1 MDHGLDRAREP
12 EPSDDAA
19 APDADE
25 LVVRAPSRW
34 RQALVYGGLLV
45 LAAVIAFIVWNRR
58 TEIAQ
63 AFEQSWDL
71 LLALFVLTI
80 VEQISTATEYWLLY
94 RAANVPIR
102 WRMNLAL
109 FYAGGL
115 GNYLP
120 LQAGSVYR
128 FHFMKAVHGV
138 GYSRTVSV
146 FGQNFVITIAAAGTV
161 IITAVLATAAFTAR
175 SMSWLMLVVGIA
187 MLGSAIVIAV
197 VPLPHIRWLKGRP
210 ARWWSEFHEGW
221 ETLRHEP
228 RVAVRVLLLEV
239 VCAVTFATR
248 LMLVFDLLGVHAPF
262 FLCLALAPVASPAT
276 ALAITP
282 GALGF
287 REAAVAAAAVAMGF
301 RVPTGIFAAGIDRG
315 VLLLVT
321 VVFGVGG
328 YMFTLPHLRKA
339 RREAAAHAG
348 TPTTRPSAAT
358 PPT

>member
-1 MDHGLDRAREP
+1 QVA
-12 EPSDDAA
+12 
-19 APDADE
+19 
-25 LVVRAPSRW
+25 
-34 RQALVYGGLLV
+34 
-45 LAAVIAFIVWNRR
+45 
-58 TEIAQ
+58 
-63 AFEQSWDL
+63 
-71 LLALFVLTI
+71 
-80 VEQISTATEYWLLY
+80 TATEYWILY

-161 IITAVLATAAFTAR
+161 IITGVLTTAAFTTR
-175 SMSWLMLVVGIA
+175 SLSWIMLVVGIA
-187 MLGSAIVIAV
+187 MVSGAIVLAV
-197 VPLPHIRWLKGRP
+197 VPLPHIRWLRGRP

-221 ETLRHEP
+221 ETLRREP

-239 VCAVTFATR
+239 VCSVTFALR
-248 LMLVFDLLGVHAPF
+248 LALVFDLLGVHAPF

-287 REAAVAAAAVAMGF
+287 REAAVAGAAVAMGF

-328 YMFTLPHLRKA
+328 YVLTLPHLRRA
-339 RREAAAHAG
+339 RREAAVADP
-348 TPTTRPSAAT
+348 TPTAARP
-358 PPT
+358 PG